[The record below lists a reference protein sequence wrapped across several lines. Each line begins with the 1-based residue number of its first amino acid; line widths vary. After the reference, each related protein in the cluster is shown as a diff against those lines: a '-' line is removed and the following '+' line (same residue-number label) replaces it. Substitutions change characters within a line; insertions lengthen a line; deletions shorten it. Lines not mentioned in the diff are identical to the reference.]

1 MRIAG
6 LAVLAAAAV
15 LAAGCG
21 STADRNAYVDE
32 LNDVQQGFAEA
43 VARAGEVTA
52 TSTRAE
58 DERVLGRY
66 RAAISAIVTDLAAI
80 GAPEDVEPEHRRLI
94 ATMDAFGDD
103 VEEAG
108 AAALSAS
115 SQAEAAEAEEALRAA
130 QGMVSERLTTTVGAI
145 NRKLGG

>member
-21 STADRNAYVDE
+21 STAERNAYVDE

-58 DERVLGRY
+58 RVLGRY
-66 RAAISAIVTDLAAI
+66 RAAIAAIVTDLAAI

-94 ATMDAFGDD
+94 ATMDAFGED

-108 AAALSAS
+108 AAALAAS